1 MLILCPHPPTNHRNV
16 LEISTFHQ
24 LSELLQWV
32 CNKSIPKSIK
42 PYVNQWVPFFKKFEN
57 VTGKSIPDVNIGKV
71 LINLELGIIW
81 A

>member
-1 MLILCPHPPTNHRNV
+1 MSPI
-16 LEISTFHQ
+16 
-24 LSELLQWV
+24 
-32 CNKSIPKSIK
+32 
-42 PYVNQWVPFFKKFEN
+42 FKKNEN